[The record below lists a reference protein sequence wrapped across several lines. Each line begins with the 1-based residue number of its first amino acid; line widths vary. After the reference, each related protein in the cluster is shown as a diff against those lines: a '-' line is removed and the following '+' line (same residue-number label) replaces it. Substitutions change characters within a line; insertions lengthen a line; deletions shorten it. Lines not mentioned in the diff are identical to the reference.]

1 MVVSARPSTSPLLIL
16 VLVLNVALLVL
27 CGGMLAKVASLG
39 SRIVAMETQL
49 VHIRQAAERS
59 SKLHAGVSYLGP
71 NKRPQKYIMVLKY
84 DEKGS
89 PQFDQEA
96 FRPLEE

>member
-1 MVVSARPSTSPLLIL
+1 MLLIL
-16 VLVLNVALLVL
+16 VLAINVILVVL
-27 CGGMLAKVASLG
+27 CGGMLAKVSSLS
-39 SRIVAMETQL
+39 SRLVSMETQL
-49 VHIRQAAERS
+49 VQTRQAAERS

-89 PQFDQEA
+89 PQFDQEV
-96 FRPLEE
+96 FRPVED

>member
-1 MVVSARPSTSPLLIL
+1 M
-16 VLVLNVALLVL
+16 LNVVLLVL
-27 CGGMLAKVASLG
+27 CAGMLAKISSLG
-39 SRIVAMETQL
+39 SRLVAMEAQL
-49 VHIRQAAERS
+49 VQTRQAAERS

-89 PQFDQEA
+89 PQFDQEV
-96 FRPLEE
+96 FRPVED